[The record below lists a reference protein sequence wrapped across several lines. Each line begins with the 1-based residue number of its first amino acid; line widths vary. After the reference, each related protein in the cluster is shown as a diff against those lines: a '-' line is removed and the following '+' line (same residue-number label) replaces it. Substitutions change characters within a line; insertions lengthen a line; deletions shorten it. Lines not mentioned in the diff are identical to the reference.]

1 MRDKNR
7 LYGFYGQLCDIHRE
21 NFPDWRF
28 GQLFINLTNWLW
40 ANKSMD
46 IYIPEEDEIV
56 KYLKEFV
63 LDIEAYYTDI
73 ESCDEDDIDEETYT

>member
-28 GQLFINLTNWLW
+28 GQLFYNFSVWVSEKKGRDLFF
-40 ANKSMD
+40 
-46 IYIPEEDEIV
+46 PEENV
-56 KYLKEFV
+56 TLAYLKEFAS
-63 LDIEAYYTDI
+63 IYGEGKNHEGTHA
-73 ESCDEDDIDEETYT
+73 